1 MSVGGAAR
9 VGYHAAHIGT
19 LIWYF
24 LNGAFGMFDLSCSS
38 QTRLVPVGHVAQTVL
53 RARLHASLPH

>member
-1 MSVGGAAR
+1 MFSFLRKTDFSQRLNSGLISVGCAAR

-24 LNGAFGMFDLSCSS
+24 LNGAFGIFD
-38 QTRLVPVGHVAQTVL
+38 
-53 RARLHASLPH
+53 